1 MNTLLRH
8 PITNRWHR
16 LASAMIASLLLLSA
30 CGGARLDPIA
40 PGDRILAFGDS
51 LTAGVG
57 SGRDNA
63 YPAVLQRMTSIEVIN
78 AGVSGETSA
87 EGRQRLP
94 AVLDEY
100 QPDLVILCHGGN
112 DFLRRQDTSATK
124 ANLAA
129 MIELM
134 QSRGIQVVLIGV
146 PEPGIFLSSATL
158 YAELAD
164 QYDIPIDND
173 TMADLQGNA
182 SLKSDRVHLNAAG
195 YQQFA
200 EAVSAL
206 LSGAGALP

>member
-1 MNTLLRH
+1 MKGPLQ
-8 PITNRWHR
+8 PWASNRWR
-16 LASAMIASLLLLSA
+16 WQTGVMILCLLLLSA
-30 CGGARLDPIA
+30 CGGARLDPLA

-51 LTAGVG
+51 LTVGVG
-57 SGRDNA
+57 TGRDSA
-63 YPAVLQRMTSIEVIN
+63 YPAVLQRMTRIEVIN

-87 EGRQRLP
+87 QGLRRLP

-129 MIELM
+129 MIDLM
-134 QSRGIQVVLIGV
+134 HARGIQVVLIGV
-146 PEPGIFLSSATL
+146 PEPGIFLSSAKL

-200 EAVSAL
+200 EAVSTL
-206 LSGAGALP
+206 LSNAGALP

>member
-1 MNTLLRH
+1 MKTLLQPRN
-8 PITNRWHR
+8 TKRWHW
-16 LASAMIASLLLLSA
+16 LASAVFASLLLLSA

-51 LTAGVG
+51 LTVGVG
-57 SGRDNA
+57 TGRDDA
-63 YPAVLQRMTSIEVIN
+63 YPAVLQRMTNIEVIN

-87 EGRQRLP
+87 QGRQRLA

-100 QPDLVILCHGGN
+100 RPDLVILCHGGN

-146 PEPGIFLSSATL
+146 PEPGIFLSSAKL

-164 QYDIPIDND
+164 EFDLPIDNK
-173 TMADLQGNA
+173 TMADLQGKP
-182 SLKSDRVHLNAAG
+182 SFKSDQVHLNREG
-195 YQQFA
+195 YRLFA
-200 EAVSAL
+200 EAVLTL
-206 LSGAGALP
+206 LRDAGALS

>member
-1 MNTLLRH
+1 MT
-8 PITNRWHR
+8 IM
-16 LASAMIASLLLLSA
+16 LASLMLLTA
-30 CGGARLDPIA
+30 CGGSQLEALG

-51 LTAGVG
+51 LTVGVG
-57 SGRDNA
+57 ASDNAA
-63 YPAVLQRMTSIEVIN
+63 YPAVLQQLTGIDVIN

-94 AVLDEY
+94 AVLDRY

-112 DFLRRQDTSATK
+112 DFLRRQNTTAIK

-134 QSRGIQVVLIGV
+134 QTRGIQVVLIGV
-146 PEPGIFLSSATL
+146 PEPGIFLSSADL
-158 YAELAD
+158 YDELAK

-182 SLKSDRVHLNAAG
+182 SLKSDRVHLNSTG
-195 YQQFA
+195 YRQFA

-206 LSGAGALP
+206 LRDAGALP